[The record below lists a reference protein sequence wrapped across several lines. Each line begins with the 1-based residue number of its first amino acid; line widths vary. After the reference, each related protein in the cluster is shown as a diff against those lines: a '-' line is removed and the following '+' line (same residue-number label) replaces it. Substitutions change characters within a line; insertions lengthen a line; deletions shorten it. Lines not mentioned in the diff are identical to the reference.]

1 MAKILSIKTPQEV
14 AKELADRLRQH
25 RLARAWSRE
34 ELARRSG
41 VTVASIKHFELTG
54 AISLHRLL
62 SLCFTLKVIDDFDT
76 VLSLPSPT
84 TMQELKKSLQTRQRG
99 RRQPL

>member
-1 MAKILSIKTPQEV
+1 MGKILSIKTPQEV
-14 AKELADRLRQH
+14 ARELADRLRQH
-25 RLARAWSRE
+25 RLTQTWSRE

-62 SLCFTLKVIDDFDT
+62 SLCFTLKVIDDFDSI
-76 VLSLPSPT
+76 LSLSTPT
-84 TMQELKKSLQTRQRG
+84 TMQELKRSLKTRQRG
-99 RRQPL
+99 RKQSS

>member
-1 MAKILSIKTPQEV
+1 MGKILSIKAPQEV
-14 AKELADRLRQH
+14 AKELANRVRQH
-25 RLARAWSRE
+25 RLALTWSRE

-41 VTVASIKHFELTG
+41 VTTASIKHFELTG

-76 VLSLPSPT
+76 ILSLPIAT

-99 RRQPL
+99 RKQSL

>member
-1 MAKILSIKTPQEV
+1 MAKILSIKSPQEV

-25 RLARAWSRE
+25 RLARTWSRE
-34 ELARRSG
+34 ELAKRSG
-41 VTVASIKHFELTG
+41 VTAASIKHFELTG

-62 SLCFTLKVIDDFDT
+62 ALCFTLKVIDEFDT
-76 VLSLPSPT
+76 VLSVPIPM

-99 RRQPL
+99 RKQSS